1 LNALLADLAN
11 GVLAPASPSLAEVMT
26 EGERLSALY
35 SESLGTRS
43 LDVLHVSAALVLG
56 FGEMLTFDTRQIALA
71 RAAGLKA
78 PIV

>member
-1 LNALLADLAN
+1 
-11 GVLAPASPSLAEVMT
+11 MT

-35 SESLGTRS
+35 SEKLGTRS

-56 FGEMLTFDTRQIALA
+56 LGEILTFDARQAALA

-78 PIV
+78 VMV